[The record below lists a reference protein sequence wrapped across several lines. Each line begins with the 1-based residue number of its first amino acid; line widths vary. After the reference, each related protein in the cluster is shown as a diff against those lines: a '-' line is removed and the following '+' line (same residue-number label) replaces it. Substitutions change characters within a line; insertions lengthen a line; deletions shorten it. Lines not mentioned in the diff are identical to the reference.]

1 MIVGSWARRW
11 FGFAGSHPVAIAI
24 FTAIATP
31 AIGYYTVV
39 NMAVNGNM
47 ADMIRDDMP
56 HRIVELE
63 YRRSFPVL
71 YENIVV
77 VVDAPTPEQARTS
90 ALDLAERMREAP
102 EYFHNVY
109 LPRGGFFEKHG
120 LLYMDTEE
128 LEDFADRMA
137 RVQPYLAGLAQD
149 GTLRGLSM
157 MLERGIAAARDD
169 EVGAEELLPMV
180 GRMTNAVRAQRAGE
194 NYRLS
199 WAEVVAGGDMQGV
212 SRRHHFS
219 PRQSVVF
226 AGSLRA
232 HRVRHAADHRK

>member
-1 MIVGSWARRW
+1 M
-11 FGFAGSHPVAIAI
+11 
-24 FTAIATP
+24 FTAIVTP
-31 AIGYYTVV
+31 AIGYYTVT

-109 LPRGGFFEKHG
+109 LPSGGFFEKHG

-157 MLERGIAAARDD
+157 MLERGIAAAREDD
-169 EVGAEELLPMV
+169 
-180 GRMTNAVRAQRAGE
+180 
-194 NYRLS
+194 
-199 WAEVVAGGDMQGV
+199 
-212 SRRHHFS
+212 
-219 PRQSVVF
+219 RQSRSLWPAIRGLEPAMILVIILMAYLDHAVF
-226 AGSLRA
+226 ARIRRDGGMDSIF
-232 HRVRHAADHRK
+232 KNNKF